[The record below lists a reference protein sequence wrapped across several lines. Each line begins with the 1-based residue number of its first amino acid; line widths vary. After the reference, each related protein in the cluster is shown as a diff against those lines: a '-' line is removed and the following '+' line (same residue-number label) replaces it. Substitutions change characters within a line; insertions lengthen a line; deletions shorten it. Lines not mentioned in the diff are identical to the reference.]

1 MTIGMVIEE
10 TMSGWLELDNDA
22 APRDFSFSIRAF
34 TDRPLALT
42 APRDF
47 RGRVRLDG
55 VEAPVAG
62 TLTIHPT
69 GPAYELVF
77 DHPELGTLYLS
88 GRKTY
93 DLRKLKVSMTTCP
106 LKVYRDGKAI
116 GSAEVAYR
124 DSMLAFP
131 FKAIRLA
138 RPADAFGRY

>member
-1 MTIGMVIEE
+1 MAIGMVIEE
-10 TMSGWLELDNDA
+10 TMSGWLELNNDA
-22 APRDFSFSIRAF
+22 QARDFSFKIRAF

-47 RGRVRLDG
+47 RGRACLDG
-55 VEAPVAG
+55 VESPVMG

-93 DLRKLKVSMTTCP
+93 DLFNLKASLTTCP
-106 LKVYRDGKAI
+106 LTVYQDGRAI
-116 GSAEVAYR
+116 GRAEVAYR

>member
-1 MTIGMVIEE
+1 MAIGMVIEE
-10 TMSGWLELDNDA
+10 TMSGWLELNNDPLA
-22 APRDFSFSIRAF
+22 RDFSFSIRAF

-47 RGRVRLDG
+47 RGRAKVDG
-55 VEAPVAG
+55 VEVPVTG

-77 DHPELGTLYLS
+77 DHPELGTLYLA

-93 DLRKLKVSMTTCP
+93 DLFNLKVSMTTCP
-106 LKVYRDGKAI
+106 LTVYQEGRAI
-116 GSAEVAYR
+116 GRAEVAYR

>member
-1 MTIGMVIEE
+1 MAIGMVIEE
-10 TMSGWLELDNDA
+10 TMSGWLELANDT

-34 TDRPLALT
+34 TPRPLALT

-55 VEAPVAG
+55 VELPVSG

-77 DHPELGTLYLS
+77 DHPELGTLYLA

-93 DLRKLKVSMTTCP
+93 DLFNLKVSLTTCP
-106 LKVYRDGKAI
+106 LTVYRDGRAI

-131 FKAIRLA
+131 FKAVRLA
-138 RPADAFGRY
+138 SPANAFGRY